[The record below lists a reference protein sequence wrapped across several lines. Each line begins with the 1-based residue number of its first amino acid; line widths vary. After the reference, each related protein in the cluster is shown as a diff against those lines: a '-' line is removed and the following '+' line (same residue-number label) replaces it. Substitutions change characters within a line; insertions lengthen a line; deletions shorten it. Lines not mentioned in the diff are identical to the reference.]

1 MILSLLKKL
10 TVQFEPG
17 ERERER
23 ERERNRGGEREIE
36 GEREKGK
43 EMRERGRG
51 RRSQVPFHIPHTFT
65 GDYQCPPIQQQ
76 KPNNLH
82 RHHKSLQRQKRS

>member
-1 MILSLLKKL
+1 MRDMILSLLKKL

-17 ERERER
+17 ERESGER
-23 ERERNRGGEREIE
+23 ERERE

-43 EMRERGRG
+43 ERARERGR
-51 RRSQVPFHIPHTFT
+51 RIQVLFHIPHTFT

-76 KPNNLH
+76 
-82 RHHKSLQRQKRS
+82 